1 VLSRAGFTS
10 HEYLAPSETLRIE
23 REKERGGRRRR
34 READRDKEIEKTRE

>member
-23 REKERGGRRRR
+23 REKDRGRRRR
-34 READRDKEIEKTRE
+34 REGDRDKEIEKTRE